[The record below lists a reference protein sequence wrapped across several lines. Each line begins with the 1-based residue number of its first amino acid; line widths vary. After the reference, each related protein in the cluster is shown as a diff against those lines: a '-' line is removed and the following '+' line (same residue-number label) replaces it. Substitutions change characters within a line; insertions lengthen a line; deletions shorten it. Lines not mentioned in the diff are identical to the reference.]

1 MHLYLQLDFF
11 RYVISLIKNLPFG
24 INLFLGAVRVHVV
37 VLMMVMIVIIRVLHS
52 CSLPF
57 LYNLILLS

>member
-1 MHLYLQLDFF
+1 MHLYHQLDFF
-11 RYVISLIKNLPFG
+11 RYVISLAKYLPFG
-24 INLFLGAVRVHVV
+24 INLFFGAVRVHVV

-52 CSLPF
+52 WSLPF